1 MSAGVEGDFDSGLLP
16 IRIRVVVV
24 VAGPIETEEG
34 IASAGAIASSIDREH
49 GLAVFTV
56 VKGSIYEEAVA
67 EATEVMPSELEVV
80 IATAT
85 LTGTE
90 TTGGRRN
97 NRVRA
102 HSCACGDNRLY
113 PGRGKR
119 A

>member
-24 VAGPIETEEG
+24 VAGPIETQEG

-67 EATEVMPSELEVV
+67 EADGCCCCFLKGE
-80 IATAT
+80 IATPSA
-85 LTGTE
+85 
-90 TTGGRRN
+90 
-97 NRVRA
+97 
-102 HSCACGDNRLY
+102 
-113 PGRGKR
+113 
-119 A
+119 